1 MIVKV
6 AVPEKFKLKV
16 VPDFRTL
23 IFGGQKEIHY
33 IGGTDILPP
42 PLENEKEEEVI
53 GRLGTE
59 DDQEAKKLL
68 IEHNLRLVVYIAK
81 KFDNTGVGVE
91 DLISIGTIGLIKAID
106 RFDTSLSYSFSTYA
120 VPLIM
125 GEIRRFLRD
134 DGMIHTSRQ
143 MKEHARKI
151 AIVREQIKKTQ
162 NKEPTLQELA
172 EKTGIAIEDLV
183 VAMEAGR
190 EVDSFSRPVTEN
202 DGKVLTLEEKLE
214 DNHRFETP
222 LLNHI
227 ALKQAIDQLPE
238 EEAQLIK
245 FRYMDNLSQAET
257 AKRMGKNQVSVSRS
271 ERKILEKLRRKML

>member
-1 MIVKV
+1 MITENMGLVYMV
-6 AVPEKFKLKV
+6 AKRFAN
-16 VPDFRTL
+16 R
-23 IFGGQKEIHY
+23 
-33 IGGTDILPP
+33 GTDLQD
-42 PLENEKEEEVI
+42 LTQI
-53 GRLGTE
+53 G
-59 DDQEAKKLL
+59 
-68 IEHNLRLVVYIAK
+68 V
-81 KFDNTGVGVE
+81 
-91 DLISIGTIGLIKAID
+91 IGLIKAID

-151 AIVREQIKKTQ
+151 AIVREQMKKTQ

-202 DGKVLTLEEKLE
+202 EEKLE

>member
-1 MIVKV
+1 MTLRYPTLFYLCGS
-6 AVPEKFKLKV
+6 AYYGGNPE
-16 VPDFRTL
+16 
-23 IFGGQKEIHY
+23 I
-33 IGGTDILPP
+33 
-42 PLENEKEEEVI
+42 
-53 GRLGTE
+53 
-59 DDQEAKKLL
+59 
-68 IEHNLRLVVYIAK
+68 
-81 KFDNTGVGVE
+81 
-91 DLISIGTIGLIKAID
+91 
-106 RFDTSLSYSFSTYA
+106 
-120 VPLIM
+120 
-125 GEIRRFLRD
+125 LRD

-151 AIVREQIKKTQ
+151 AIVREQMKKTQ

-257 AKRMGKNQVSVSRS
+257 AKRMGKIRYPYRAVSGRYWKNFAEKCCSYHLQVQGKSG
-271 ERKILEKLRRKML
+271 IICT

>member
-1 MIVKV
+1 MITENMGLVYMV
-6 AVPEKFKLKV
+6 AKRFAN
-16 VPDFRTL
+16 R
-23 IFGGQKEIHY
+23 
-33 IGGTDILPP
+33 GTDLQD
-42 PLENEKEEEVI
+42 LTQI
-53 GRLGTE
+53 G
-59 DDQEAKKLL
+59 
-68 IEHNLRLVVYIAK
+68 V
-81 KFDNTGVGVE
+81 
-91 DLISIGTIGLIKAID
+91 IGLIKAID
-106 RFDTSLSYSFSTYA
+106 LSYSFSTYA

-151 AIVREQIKKTQ
+151 AIVREQMKKTQ

>member
-1 MIVKV
+1 MSSKIPAKEENGRQNIQRAQQGDRKIRQQMITENMGLVYMV
-6 AVPEKFKLKV
+6 AKRFAN
-16 VPDFRTL
+16 R
-23 IFGGQKEIHY
+23 
-33 IGGTDILPP
+33 GTDLQD
-42 PLENEKEEEVI
+42 LTQI
-53 GRLGTE
+53 G
-59 DDQEAKKLL
+59 
-68 IEHNLRLVVYIAK
+68 V
-81 KFDNTGVGVE
+81 
-91 DLISIGTIGLIKAID
+91 IGLIKAID

-151 AIVREQIKKTQ
+151 AIVREQMKKIQ

-238 EEAQLIK
+238 EEEQLIK

>member
-1 MIVKV
+1 MITENMGLVYMV
-6 AVPEKFKLKV
+6 AKRFAN
-16 VPDFRTL
+16 R
-23 IFGGQKEIHY
+23 
-33 IGGTDILPP
+33 GTDLQD
-42 PLENEKEEEVI
+42 LTQI
-53 GRLGTE
+53 G
-59 DDQEAKKLL
+59 
-68 IEHNLRLVVYIAK
+68 V
-81 KFDNTGVGVE
+81 
-91 DLISIGTIGLIKAID
+91 IGLIKAID

-151 AIVREQIKKTQ
+151 AIVREQMKKTQ

-190 EVDSFSRPVTEN
+190 EVDSFSRPMTEN

-238 EEAQLIK
+238 EEGTADKISLYGQSFPGRNSKAHGEKSGIRIAQ
-245 FRYMDNLSQAET
+245 
-257 AKRMGKNQVSVSRS
+257 
-271 ERKILEKLRRKML
+271 

>member
-1 MIVKV
+1 M
-6 AVPEKFKLKV
+6 
-16 VPDFRTL
+16 
-23 IFGGQKEIHY
+23 
-33 IGGTDILPP
+33 
-42 PLENEKEEEVI
+42 
-53 GRLGTE
+53 
-59 DDQEAKKLL
+59 
-68 IEHNLRLVVYIAK
+68 
-81 KFDNTGVGVE
+81 
-91 DLISIGTIGLIKAID
+91 
-106 RFDTSLSYSFSTYA
+106 
-120 VPLIM
+120 
-125 GEIRRFLRD
+125 
-134 DGMIHTSRQ
+134 
-143 MKEHARKI
+143 
-151 AIVREQIKKTQ
+151 KKTQ

-257 AKRMGKNQVSVSRS
+257 AKRMGKIRYPYRAVSGRYWKNFAEKCCSYHLQVQGKSG
-271 ERKILEKLRRKML
+271 IICT

>member
-1 MIVKV
+1 
-6 AVPEKFKLKV
+6 
-16 VPDFRTL
+16 
-23 IFGGQKEIHY
+23 
-33 IGGTDILPP
+33 
-42 PLENEKEEEVI
+42 
-53 GRLGTE
+53 
-59 DDQEAKKLL
+59 
-68 IEHNLRLVVYIAK
+68 
-81 KFDNTGVGVE
+81 
-91 DLISIGTIGLIKAID
+91 
-106 RFDTSLSYSFSTYA
+106 
-120 VPLIM
+120 
-125 GEIRRFLRD
+125 
-134 DGMIHTSRQ
+134 MIHTSRQ

-151 AIVREQIKKTQ
+151 AIVREQMKKTQ

-238 EEAQLIK
+238 EETQLIK

>member
-1 MIVKV
+1 MITENMGLVYMV
-6 AVPEKFKLKV
+6 AKRFAN
-16 VPDFRTL
+16 R
-23 IFGGQKEIHY
+23 
-33 IGGTDILPP
+33 GTDLQD
-42 PLENEKEEEVI
+42 LTQI
-53 GRLGTE
+53 G
-59 DDQEAKKLL
+59 
-68 IEHNLRLVVYIAK
+68 V
-81 KFDNTGVGVE
+81 
-91 DLISIGTIGLIKAID
+91 IGLIKAID

-151 AIVREQIKKTQ
+151 AIVREQMK
-162 NKEPTLQELA
+162 
-172 EKTGIAIEDLV
+172 KTGIAIEDLV

>member
-1 MIVKV
+1 MITENMGLVYMV
-6 AVPEKFKLKV
+6 AKRFAN
-16 VPDFRTL
+16 R
-23 IFGGQKEIHY
+23 
-33 IGGTDILPP
+33 GTDLQD
-42 PLENEKEEEVI
+42 LTQI
-53 GRLGTE
+53 G
-59 DDQEAKKLL
+59 
-68 IEHNLRLVVYIAK
+68 V
-81 KFDNTGVGVE
+81 
-91 DLISIGTIGLIKAID
+91 IGLIKAID

-151 AIVREQIKKTQ
+151 AIVREQMKKTQ

-202 DGKVLTLEEKLE
+202 DGKVMTLEEKLE

-227 ALKQAIDQLPE
+227 ALKQE